1 MEASALH
8 APSLTRVPLGAP
20 LLRLRSDEQLLALF
34 RAGNEDAFGAIHDRY
49 RQRLF
54 AYVRQMLS
62 AGPRQDAEDV
72 MQDVFV
78 RAYGALRADD
88 REVNLRAWL
97 YRVAHNRCIDHLR
110 RPTPPPAEIFEMSR
124 KPLHDPI
131 EEAQRREDLARLV
144 EDVGRLPE
152 QQRSALLMREIDGM
166 SYADLAAALDVTVP
180 AVKSLLV
187 RARVGLVEAAEA
199 RDADCCE
206 IRDDLMASYDR
217 GVKASGRARRAHALV
232 RRLPRVPRGAARH
245 AALVRRAHPG
255 VAPACSARS
264 PPASASAAAVPPRAA
279 RPRAAAAS
287 PRPAAGGTLAT
298 ATACKVAAV
307 VCTAALTA
315 GGAVEVHKLQHD
327 RAAAPAKAAAAPA
340 PRTRATAAKAVRG
353 GRPAGPAPHDEP
365 AGHGRPRRRPPRRR
379 PRRRRRPPSW
389 LRSPPAPRSK
399 EPVET
404 TPVTAPETTAPTR
417 TGGVSAPEQAEA
429 PAQSPG
435 TTAPG
440 TTAPAT
446 GTPPQSG
453 TAAPEQGTP
462 SGSTG
467 SGAQN
472 GPAATRAPRR
482 PSTSGDNLAA
492 IDRYLET
499 LDHETLLVRRGRRS
513 GLYTMVAVHSTAR
526 GPSLGGCRMWT
537 YGDSR
542 AAVRDVLR
550 LSRAMTFKAAVAG
563 LPLGGGKGVI
573 MLPAGHA
580 PPTGD
585 ERRDV
590 LLDFG
595 ETVDALDGAYITA
608 EDVGT
613 SDRDMAVI
621 AEATDHVA
629 GLAVETRQLG
639 RPEPVDRARRPVRDG
654 GRLRA
659 RLRQRLARRAA
670 ASRSS
675 ASAASAASSP
685 GCCTTPAPRS
695 WWPTSTRASARSRTS
710 SAPPGPTPT
719 PRWPPRSTCSPRARS
734 AACSTTTPCPS
745 CAAA

>member
-1 MEASALH
+1 
-8 APSLTRVPLGAP
+8 
-20 LLRLRSDEQLLALF
+20 LLALF
-34 RAGNEDAFGAIHDRY
+34 RAGNEEAFGAIHDRY

-152 QQRSALLMREIDGM
+152 QQRSALLMREMDGM

-180 AVKSLLV
+180 AIKSLLV

-217 GVKASGRARRAHALV
+217 GVKASGRARKHMRSCSGCREYREALRGM
-232 RRLPRVPRGAARH
+232 RRSFAALTPVSAGLFGSIAASLGIGGGGAAAGG
-245 AALVRRAHPG
+245 AAAGGGG
-255 VAPACSARS
+255 VAAT
-264 PPASASAAAVPPRAA
+264 
-279 RPRAAAAS
+279 
-287 PRPAAGGTLAT
+287 AAGGTLAT

-315 GGAVEVHKLQHD
+315 GGAVEVNKLRND

-340 PRTRATAAKAVRG
+340 AARPAPAAKAVPVAEQPVLHRTMSQPVT
-353 GRPAGPAPHDEP
+353 PAAPKAAKEKVKAEKKAAVVVP
-365 AGHGRPRRRPPRRR
+365 LATG
-379 PRRRRRPPSW
+379 
-389 LRSPPAPRSK
+389 APVK
-399 EPVET
+399 ETAET

-417 TGGVSAPEQAEA
+417 TGGVSAPEQAEV

-440 TTAPAT
+440 TTAPAS

-453 TAAPEQGTP
+453 TAAPEAGTP

-472 GPAATRAPRR
+472 G
-482 PSTSGDNLAA
+482 SGD
-492 IDRYLET
+492 
-499 LDHETLLVRRGRRS
+499 
-513 GLYTMVAVHSTAR
+513 
-526 GPSLGGCRMWT
+526 P
-537 YGDSR
+537 
-542 AAVRDVLR
+542 
-550 LSRAMTFKAAVAG
+550 
-563 LPLGGGKGVI
+563 
-573 MLPAGHA
+573 
-580 PPTGD
+580 
-585 ERRDV
+585 
-590 LLDFG
+590 
-595 ETVDALDGAYITA
+595 
-608 EDVGT
+608 
-613 SDRDMAVI
+613 
-621 AEATDHVA
+621 
-629 GLAVETRQLG
+629 
-639 RPEPVDRARRPVRDG
+639 
-654 GRLRA
+654 
-659 RLRQRLARRAA
+659 
-670 ASRSS
+670 
-675 ASAASAASSP
+675 
-685 GCCTTPAPRS
+685 
-695 WWPTSTRASARSRTS
+695 
-710 SAPPGPTPT
+710 SAPP
-719 PRWPPRSTCSPRARS
+719 SEH
-734 AACSTTTPCPS
+734 
-745 CAAA
+745 